1 MPTVRRLLTII
12 GILLLLL
19 SGTAHALTVV
29 TSGNQTADGSEDYL
43 FASNTTAGTYILV
56 VDTTNMVNGETVVL
70 KIYSGANSSSL
81 ILAYQATYVNAQTEP
96 LKFSV
101 PVPSDQAIRCS
112 LTQSVYV
119 SSYKTFYWK
128 FLSIP

>member
-1 MPTVRRLLTII
+1 MPTVVS
-12 GILLLLL
+12 
-19 SGTAHALTVV
+19 SGT
-29 TSGNQTADGSEDYL
+29 QTADGSEDYL
-43 FASNTTAGTYILV
+43 FASNTTAGDYILV
-56 VDTTNMVNGETVVL
+56 VDTTNLVNGETVTL
-70 KIYSGANSSSL
+70 KIYSGCNSTSL

-119 SSYKTFYWK
+119 SGYKAFPWK
-128 FLSIP
+128 FLSLP